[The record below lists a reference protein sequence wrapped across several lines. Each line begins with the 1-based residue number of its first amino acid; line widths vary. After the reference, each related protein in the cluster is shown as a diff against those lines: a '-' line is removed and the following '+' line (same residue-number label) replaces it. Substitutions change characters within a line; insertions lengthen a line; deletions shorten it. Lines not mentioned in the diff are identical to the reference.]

1 MLKNETLIHLLEK
14 LTMLHDLADKK
25 AYMAL
30 SMVGA
35 VSLVSPQYIKEVIE
49 NSNSFHN
56 FWQFAI
62 FIAIAAFLI
71 VALSGAYFA
80 IRTLL
85 PRTNSSGPSIV
96 FWGNAANKKVT
107 DLQDEWSKQT
117 DDELIKGL
125 VIEYHSN
132 AQIASQKFKHA
143 KSALYFASA
152 AIALFFIIAMS
163 SLNFKQKDN
172 NHHSIEIT
180 TVVKEK
186 SNDNLKH
193 P

>member
-62 FIAIAAFLI
+62 FISIAAFLI
-71 VALSGAYFA
+71 VALFGAYFA

-85 PRTNSSGPSIV
+85 PRTNSSDPSIV
-96 FWGNAANKKVT
+96 FWGHAANKKIT
-107 DLQDEWSKQT
+107 DLQAEWIAQSN
-117 DDELIKGL
+117 DDLTKNLIT
-125 VIEYHSN
+125 EYYSN
-132 AQIASQKFKHA
+132 ALIAVQKFKNA
-143 KSALYFASA
+143 KHALYLASA
-152 AIALFFIIAMS
+152 SVALFFLIAMA
-163 SLNFKQKDN
+163 SLNFKQKDD
-172 NHHSIEIT
+172 NHHSIETT